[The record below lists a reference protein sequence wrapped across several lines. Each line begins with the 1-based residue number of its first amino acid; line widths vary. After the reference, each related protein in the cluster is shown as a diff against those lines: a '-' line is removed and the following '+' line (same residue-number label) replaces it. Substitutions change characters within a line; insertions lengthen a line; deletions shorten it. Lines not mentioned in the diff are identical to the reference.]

1 MITEAPTAVPT
12 TGDVLVVATDP
23 VKPTTFHTTSAPSV
37 TQTPQS
43 SQAPTS
49 QTSSGDGGGGLT
61 MATKAGIIMGTLGGI
76 LVIFVL
82 VWLIYSARKK
92 VVERRRRQLEDDEK
106 INGPFSDSAAIR
118 TPATAPRLSLRP
130 VTQFLPS
137 FNTTSHT
144 ETTASRGIALTL
156 NPVASPSPTTSLS
169 PLARPTGASAWE
181 RPTID
186 SIQSAPDAYR
196 HKRTGT
202 NASQHPNNPFNDS
215 QRVQDEPVSPI
226 SSVGS
231 LEQRNRL
238 AVGTGADAVSALSE
252 PVSPIDDSDNEK
264 DNRIGVAKTTPGNGA
279 VPSSVGRRTSMR
291 KDLPKPLDLT
301 KAAAAAS
308 SSSSSQ
314 LYAAQPPS
322 PAGTE
327 YSMQSIAPGQTP
339 VPTAGA
345 AAIAAAGGPQHSTV
359 HRVQLDFKP
368 TLEDEMELKAG
379 QLVRLL
385 HEYDDG
391 WALVIRLDRSEQGV
405 VPRTCLSTRPVKP
418 RTNPN
423 NNPGASLRG
432 GPPVNPSY
440 GHRHQNSFSR
450 PRSPHS
456 PGLPIQSNTSRPSS
470 PAGGYGGRGG
480 YGYGQGAP
488 PGQAY

>member
-1 MITEAPTAVPT
+1 
-12 TGDVLVVATDP
+12 
-23 VKPTTFHTTSAPSV
+23 
-37 TQTPQS
+37 
-43 SQAPTS
+43 
-49 QTSSGDGGGGLT
+49 
-61 MATKAGIIMGTLGGI
+61 MAAKAGIIMGILGGI

-92 VVERRRRQLEDDEK
+92 VVERRRQQLEDDEK

-137 FNTTSHT
+137 FNTTCQT
-144 ETTASRGIALTL
+144 ETTANRGIALTL
-156 NPVASPSPTTSLS
+156 NPVSSPSLATSLS
-169 PLARPTGASAWE
+169 PLSRPAGGSAWE

-186 SIQSAPDAYR
+186 SIQNAPDAYR

-202 NASQHPNNPFNDS
+202 NTSQHPHNPFNDS
-215 QRVQDEPVSPI
+215 QRIQDEPVSPI

-231 LEQRNRL
+231 LEQRDRL

-264 DNRIGVAKTTPGNGA
+264 NDRIGVAKTTPGNGA
-279 VPSSVGRRTSMR
+279 IPSSVGRRTSMR

-301 KAAAAAS
+301 KAPP
-308 SSSSSQ
+308 SSQ
-314 LYAAQPPS
+314 LFAAHPPS

-339 VPTAGA
+339 APTAGA

-391 WALVIRLDRSEQGV
+391 WVLFF
-405 VPRTCLSTRPVKP
+405 STFFFLFRK
-418 RTNPN
+418 
-423 NNPGASLRG
+423 S
-432 GPPVNPSY
+432 
-440 GHRHQNSFSR
+440 HRC
-450 PRSPHS
+450 
-456 PGLPIQSNTSRPSS
+456 
-470 PAGGYGGRGG
+470 
-480 YGYGQGAP
+480 
-488 PGQAY
+488 